1 MNTEFVNKQ
10 GTPTASEYLSA
21 SVEEIIERANKSS
34 VESEIPFVTA
44 LFAAKSHQDQKRTS
58 SKMFYVAVITTM
70 IAAMSLG
77 QSYISSRQD
86 AEKIKEINSIRNE
99 LNGQER
105 SIFELKERLI
115 AMELVVD
122 ALKVDREEH
131 LKTIEYLIETMSRH
145 DHKGS
150 EPSKPNKSN

>member
-10 GTPTASEYLSA
+10 GTPTATEYLSA
-21 SVEEIIERANKSS
+21 SVEEIIERANRSS

-77 QSYISSRQD
+77 QSYISSSQEAD
-86 AEKIKEINSIRNE
+86 KIKEINSIRNE
-99 LNGQER
+99 LKDQER

-115 AMELVVD
+115 AIESVAE
-122 ALKVDREEH
+122 ALKVEREEH
-131 LKTIEYLIETMSRH
+131 LKTIEHLIKTISQHE
-145 DHKGS
+145 HKDS
-150 EPSKPNKSN
+150 KPPKPNKPN

>member
-1 MNTEFVNKQ
+1 
-10 GTPTASEYLSA
+10 
-21 SVEEIIERANKSS
+21 
-34 VESEIPFVTA
+34 
-44 LFAAKSHQDQKRTS
+44 
-58 SKMFYVAVITTM
+58 M

-86 AEKIKEINSIRNE
+86 ADKINEINSIRSE
-99 LNGQER
+99 LKGQES
-105 SIFELKERLI
+105 SIFELKEKLI
-115 AMELVVD
+115 AIELAAD
-122 ALKVDREEH
+122 ALKAEREEH

>member
-86 AEKIKEINSIRNE
+86 ADKINEINSIRSE
-99 LNGQER
+99 LKGQES
-105 SIFELKERLI
+105 SIFELKEKLI
-115 AMELVVD
+115 AIELAAD
-122 ALKVDREEH
+122 ALKAEREEH
-131 LKTIEYLIETMSRH
+131 LKTIEYLMKTVQRYEYKDS
-145 DHKGS
+145 KS
-150 EPSKPNKSN
+150 PKPNKSN

>member
-1 MNTEFVNKQ
+1 MNTEFVNKP

-58 SKMFYVAVITTM
+58 NKMFYVAVITTI

-77 QSYISSRQD
+77 QSYISSRQE
-86 AEKIKEINSIRNE
+86 AEEIKEINSIRNE
-99 LNGQER
+99 LKGQER

-115 AMELVVD
+115 AIELAAD
-122 ALKVDREEH
+122 ALKVEREEH
-131 LKTIEYLIETMSRH
+131 LKTIEYLIKTISRH
-145 DHKGS
+145 EHEDSK
-150 EPSKPNKSN
+150 PPKPNKSN